1 MSNELSQ
8 LDELIESDIL
18 EALGKNNEGEEVTT
32 TNLDNSDEIL
42 IEDFT
47 EDIDT
52 TEEGLENTKTVDE
65 ETQDFNEPV
74 IEDIIEETAPEN
86 LETSESSSSITLDKE
101 INSTSLAKLLSD
113 LLNNKT
119 IEITI
124 KIKD

>member
-32 TNLDNSDEIL
+32 TNNLDNSDEIL

-47 EDIDT
+47 EDTDT
-52 TEEGLENTKTVDE
+52 IEELENNETVDE

-74 IEDIIEETAPEN
+74 IEDLIEETAPEN
-86 LETSESSSSITLDKE
+86 LETSENSSSITLDKG

>member
-18 EALGKNNEGEEVTT
+18 DALGKNNTEEETT
-32 TNLDNSDEIL
+32 SDNLDNSDEIL

-47 EDIDT
+47 EDSDTIEELNNNET
-52 TEEGLENTKTVDE
+52 TEEK
-65 ETQDFNEPV
+65 TQDFNEPI
-74 IEDIIEETAPEN
+74 IEDIAHES
-86 LETSESSSSITLDKE
+86 LETSETTNSITLDQE